1 MKHILILILAFIL
14 SVPTCQKKV
23 NTVIDEQR
31 MVAVEDTL
39 TRHQLDSL
47 FIADTLSFDMEKD
60 WIQSQVLSE
69 DKKEFLYKYV
79 YIKSLTDSTGTIYT
93 FTYHFKDSEIQGT
106 EVYESPK
113 EVFLQTIP
121 VSCNQSGYTTFL
133 HSSFNCHLAELEGEY
148 QDWRED

>member
-23 NTVIDEQR
+23 NTMIDEQR

-93 FTYHFKDSEIQGT
+93 LCS
-106 EVYESPK
+106 
-113 EVFLQTIP
+113 
-121 VSCNQSGYTTFL
+121 
-133 HSSFNCHLAELEGEY
+133 Y
-148 QDWRED
+148 QATLFIITKRIVE